1 MPLKL
6 DDLHK
11 VFVAQLKDMY
21 SAEHQLVEAL
31 PKMAAAAT
39 NARLE
44 QAFRD
49 HLKETKGQ
57 IKRLETIF
65 SGLDFQPGGHRCKA
79 MEGLIEE
86 GSEILNE
93 DADPEARDAAI
104 ICAAQKVEHYEMATY
119 GTLRAFARVLG
130 MDEAYELLTESLR
143 EERNADSSLTDL
155 AENTINR
162 LAMLAAR

>member
-6 DDLHK
+6 DDLHR
-11 VFVAQLKDMY
+11 VFVAQLKDMH
-21 SAEHQLVEAL
+21 SAENQLIEAL
-31 PKMAAAAT
+31 PKMASGAT

-49 HLKETKGQ
+49 HLKETKHQ
-57 IKRLETIF
+57 VERLEKIF
-65 SGLDFQPGGHRCKA
+65 ETLDFQPGGHRCKA

-86 GSEILNE
+86 GSEILGE
-93 DADPEARDAAI
+93 DANPESRDAAI
-104 ICAAQKVEHYEMATY
+104 ICAAQKIEHYEIATY

-130 MDEAYELLTESLR
+130 LDEAYELLTESLR

-162 LAMLAAR
+162 LAMLAAT

>member
-11 VFVAQLKDMY
+11 VFVAQLKDMH
-21 SAEHQLVEAL
+21 SAETQLVDAL
-31 PKMAAAAT
+31 PKMAAGAT
-39 NARLE
+39 NARLQ

-49 HLKETKGQ
+49 HLKETKAH
-57 IKRLETIF
+57 IERLETIF
-65 SGLDFQPGGHRCKA
+65 DSLDFSPGGHRCKA

-86 GSEILNE
+86 GSEILGE
-93 DADPEARDAAI
+93 DAHPEARDAAI
-104 ICAAQKVEHYEMATY
+104 ICAAQKIEHYEIATY

-130 MDEAYELLTESLR
+130 MDQAQELLTETLR
-143 EERNADSSLTDL
+143 EERNADSLLTDL
-155 AENTINR
+155 AENAINR

>member
-11 VFVAQLKDMY
+11 VFVAQLKDMH
-21 SAEHQLVEAL
+21 SAEKQLVEAL
-31 PKMAAAAT
+31 PKMAAGST
-39 NARLE
+39 NAKLE

-49 HLKETKGQ
+49 HLKETKNQ
-57 IKRLETIF
+57 IKRIETIF
-65 SGLDFQPGGHRCKA
+65 ESLDYSPGGHKCKA

-86 GSEILNE
+86 GAEILGE

-104 ICAAQKVEHYEMATY
+104 ICAAQKVEHYEIATY

-155 AENTINR
+155 AEHSINR